1 MQSWLFKSE
10 PNAYSIDDLS
20 RDGTEPWDGIRNY
33 QVRNMMRDDMAV
45 GDRILFHHSN
55 AKPPAVVGVAEI
67 VSDAYPDPTQFD
79 EKSKYFDP
87 KSNPDDPT
95 WLLVDVRYVSHLDRP
110 VPLAEMKDDP
120 ELVGMAALAKG
131 SRLSIVPVDAAHF
144 DHIVRL
150 GTAK

>member
-45 GDRILFHHSN
+45 GDRILFYHSN

-67 VSDAYPDPTQFD
+67 VSNAYPDPTQFD
-79 EKSKYFDP
+79 EDSKYFDP
-87 KSNPDDPT
+87 KSNPDEPT

-120 ELVGMAALAKG
+120 ELLGMAALAKG
-131 SRLSIVPVDAAHF
+131 SRLSIIPVDDEHF
-144 DHIVRL
+144 DYIVRL
-150 GTAK
+150 GIAQ

>member
-45 GDRILFHHSN
+45 GDRILFYHSN

-67 VSDAYPDPTQFD
+67 ASEAYPDPTAFD
-79 EKSKYFDP
+79 EDSKYFDP
-87 KSNPDDPT
+87 KSNPDEPR
-95 WLLVDVRYVSHLDRP
+95 WLLVDVRYVSHLDRAIP
-110 VPLAEMKDDP
+110 IAEMKDDP
-120 ELVGMAALAKG
+120 ELDGMAALAKG
-131 SRLSIVPVDAAHF
+131 SRLSIVPVDDEHF

-150 GTAK
+150 ATAR